1 MRAWQKNSK
10 AIIGK
15 TTQTGVLAVI
25 GRARNIAG
33 ADKPAEIF
41 GVNERGQQMKSQ
53 DVLEISSRRFFNV
66 EPFVDADVAA
76 EFLSVKRKTILDW
89 TRAGSIPAHRYGR
102 GNKAVWR
109 FRISEIAS
117 HGQSAHSTMA
127 PGSPEMARLE
137 EKYG

>member
-1 MRAWQKNSK
+1 LSRLS
-10 AIIGK
+10 
-15 TTQTGVLAVI
+15 
-25 GRARNIAG
+25 G
-33 ADKPAEIF
+33 ADKPEEIF
-41 GVNERGQQMKSQ
+41 GVNERGQQMKSH
-53 DVLEISSRRFFNV
+53 DILEISSRRFFDV

-89 TRAGSIPAHRYGR
+89 ARAGVIPAHRYGR

-127 PGSPEMARLE
+127 PGSPDIARLE
-137 EKYG
+137 KK

>member
-1 MRAWQKNSK
+1 MNETSQGINSRC
-10 AIIGK
+10 
-15 TTQTGVLAVI
+15 V
-25 GRARNIAG
+25 
-33 ADKPAEIF
+33 AEISP
-41 GVNERGQQMKSQ
+41 Q
-53 DVLEISSRRFFNV
+53 RFSGI

-89 TRAGSIPAHRYGR
+89 ARACAIPAHRYGR

-127 PGSPEMARLE
+127 AGSPEIARLE
-137 EKYG
+137 KKYG